1 MVRPAPLGEE
11 TLVVWTPVEE
21 RIVSGASLRLVS
33 LGKIFN
39 GNEEPTEALRN
50 VDLSIQAGEFVTI
63 LGPSGCGKSTLLN
76 LVAGL
81 TSPTSGWVEMDG
93 DRVEGPG
100 ADRIVVFQDGA
111 LFPWLD
117 VQGNVEF
124 GLRVAGVSTAERKAR
139 VAEYLDLVQLG
150 RFARARIHELSG
162 GMKQR
167 VALARALVLHP
178 RVLLMDEPFGALD
191 TQTREEILS
200 VVQDLWL
207 RSGTTVL
214 FVTHNVREAAC
225 LGDRIVVLS
234 PRPGTI
240 KAAVHNDAP
249 RPRTLDD
256 PDVVE
261 QVHRLN
267 ALVKAEVP
275 SPRSSVIRR

>member
-1 MVRPAPLGEE
+1 MIRPE
-11 TLVVWTPVEE
+11 TFDESHSILWPAEK
-21 RIVSGASLRLVS
+21 RIATGASLRLVA
-33 LGKIFN
+33 LGKTFN
-39 GNEEPTEALRN
+39 GGTTATEALRE
-50 VDLSIQAGEFVTI
+50 VDLSVEPGEFVSI
-63 LGPSGCGKSTLLN
+63 LGPSGCGKSTLLS

-81 TSPTSGWVEMDG
+81 TEPTTGWVEMD
-93 DRVEGPG
+93 DERIEGTA

-117 VQGNVEF
+117 VAGNVEF
-124 GLRVAGVSTAERKAR
+124 GLRVAGVAAAARKAR

-150 RFARARIHELSG
+150 KFARARIHELSG

-167 VALARALVLHP
+167 VALARALVLRP
-178 RVLLMDEPFGALD
+178 RVLLMDEPFAALD
-191 TQTREEILS
+191 PQTREEILG

-234 PRPGTI
+234 HRPGKI
-240 KAAVHNDAP
+240 KAVVRNHDP

-256 PDVVE
+256 PDLATHVS
-261 QVHRLN
+261 RLDR
-267 ALVKAEVP
+267 ALKTGTPSASSLEV
-275 SPRSSVIRR
+275 SR